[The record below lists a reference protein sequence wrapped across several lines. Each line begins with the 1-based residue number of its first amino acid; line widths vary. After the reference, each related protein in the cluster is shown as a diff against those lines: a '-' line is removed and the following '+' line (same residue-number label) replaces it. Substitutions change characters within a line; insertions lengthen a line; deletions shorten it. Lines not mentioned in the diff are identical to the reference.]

1 MIAQEVLDSFQGKRC
16 LVTGGT
22 GMIGR
27 QVVEMLCDVGA
38 DVCVLSLDDIKPDR
52 RAEYRWADLR
62 FYGDCLDWTGDVNY
76 VFHIAGIKGSA
87 KVTTER
93 PASFFVPLLQ
103 MNTNILEAC
112 RQNKVEKV
120 VYTSSVGAYPE
131 NDVFVEE
138 AFSWKKPMDSYPG
151 TAKLMGE
158 LQIMA
163 YLEEYGLHNFAVVRP
178 SNVYGPGDN
187 FDPDNAMVIPSLMS
201 KILESLENTRLVSIW
216 GDGSAIRDFAYSR
229 DIAEGIILALYH
241 GTSQAP
247 GGYVNLGSG
256 KGVSIHDLVKKIVS
270 EGFCDFKYEFDTT
283 KPSGYPKRIMD
294 ISLAKELIDY
304 NPTTSLGEGLRETWL
319 WYIGH
324 QKDHLKKQNY
334 FTEGDKR

>member
-1 MIAQEVLDSFQGKRC
+1 MIEQKVLDSFRGKHC

-27 QVVEMLCDVGA
+27 SVVKMLCDAGA
-38 DVCVLSLDDIKPDR
+38 EVCVLSLDNIEPDS
-52 RAEYRWADLR
+52 RAEYFQADLR
-62 FYGDCLDWTGDVNY
+62 YFSSCLDWTRAVNY

-112 RQNKVEKV
+112 RQNEVEKV

-131 NDVFVEE
+131 NEVFKEE

-158 LQIMA
+158 LQIMS

-178 SNVYGPGDN
+178 SNVYGPGDG
-187 FDPDNAMVIPSLMS
+187 FDPENAMVIPSLMS
-201 KILESLENTRLVSIW
+201 KILKSTSRGEPISIW

-229 DIAEGIILALYH
+229 DVAEGIILALYH
-241 GTSQAP
+241 GTSQTP

-256 KGVSIHDLVKKIVS
+256 IGISIRDLI
-270 EGFCDFKYEFDTT
+270 EALQIFITFNYEFDTT
-283 KPSGYPKRIMD
+283 KSSGYPKRIMD

-304 NPTTSLGEGLRETWL
+304 NPTTTLGKGLQETWE
-319 WYIGH
+319 WYLGH
-324 QKDHLKKQNY
+324 QEDHLKKQNY
-334 FTEGDKR
+334 FRDEK